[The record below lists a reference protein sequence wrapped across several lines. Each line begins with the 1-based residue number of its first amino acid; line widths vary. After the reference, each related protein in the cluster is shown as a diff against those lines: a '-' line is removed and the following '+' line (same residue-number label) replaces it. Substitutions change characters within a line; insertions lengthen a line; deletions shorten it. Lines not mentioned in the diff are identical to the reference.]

1 VFTPWRARG
10 DTAHSHGMKHKNF
23 SQHQNHRPASASGPT
38 VIADLNQG
46 GIDYAPSADE
56 VAERAY
62 FNYMNQSALPGYEL
76 KHWLEAEEQLLAERK
91 LTQRN

>member
-1 VFTPWRARG
+1 
-10 DTAHSHGMKHKNF
+10 MKHKNF
-23 SQHQNHRPASASGPT
+23 SPHQNHRPAGASGST
-38 VIADLNQG
+38 ATAGLNQS
-46 GIDYAPSADE
+46 GIDFAPSADE

-62 FNYMNQSALPGYEL
+62 FNYMNQGSLPGYEL